1 VAKTRAQSAKPD
13 VRASAEHRRRSA
25 QADSE
30 RTSRILLLGGVAV
43 AVAIAI
49 GLIVFGW
56 YQTQIKPLQKTV
68 LQVGN
73 TKYSLAQVERRM
85 KLLRNQDP
93 TYGSLGST
101 NAQLALPNVTFALLE
116 REAKLIEAASEL
128 QITVSDEDI
137 AAEVRNRGSLAADVE
152 PTAYAA
158 EFKKQV
164 DNSGLKESEYVQ
176 MLKASLLSQRVNDY
190 FKFFAPA
197 SEPQVH
203 GQYIA
208 FDDQNKAK
216 QALQFL
222 QSGEAPDL
230 VATQLGAASSSGS
243 AKVTPVDWTPRPSI
257 GLLPKEIQDFLFG
270 AQPNQLSDVLTVGS
284 AYYIAQLLERDD
296 NRALDDKGK
305 GTVAVREMNKWLDAL
320 NTKLT
325 IKNDFTTNDQ
335 ARALND
341 IP

>member
-1 VAKTRAQSAKPD
+1 MAKTRAQSAKPA
-13 VRASAEHRRRSA
+13 VRAPAERRRRSQHA
-25 QADSE
+25 GSE
-30 RTSRILLLGGVAV
+30 RTTRILILGGVAA
-43 AVAIAI
+43 AVAIAV
-49 GLIVFGW
+49 GLIIFGW
-56 YQTQIKPLQKTV
+56 YQTQIKPLQKMV

-85 KLLRNQDP
+85 KLLRKQDP
-93 TYGSLGST
+93 TYGSLGSA
-101 NAQLALPNVTFALLE
+101 NARLALPAVTFSLLE

-164 DNSGLKESEYVQ
+164 DDSGLSESEYIQ

-197 SEPQVH
+197 SEPQVR

-216 QALQFL
+216 QALQRL
-222 QSGEAPDL
+222 QSGDAPDL

-243 AKVTPVDWTPRPSI
+243 GKVTPVAWTPRPYI
-257 GLLPKEIQDFLFG
+257 GLLPKEVQDFLFG
-270 AQPNQLSDVLTVGS
+270 AQPNQLSDVLSVGS
-284 AYYIAQLLERDD
+284 AYYIVQLLERDD

-305 GTVAVREMNKWLDAL
+305 GTVAVRETNKWLDGL

-325 IKNDFTTNDQ
+325 IKDNFTTTDQ
-335 ARALND
+335 SRALSD
-341 IP
+341 IL